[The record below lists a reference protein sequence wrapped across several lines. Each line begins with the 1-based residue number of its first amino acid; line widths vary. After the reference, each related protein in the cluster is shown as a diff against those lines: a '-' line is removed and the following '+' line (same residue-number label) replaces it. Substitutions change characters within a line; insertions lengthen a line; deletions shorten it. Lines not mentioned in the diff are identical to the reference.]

1 VKLED
6 YIPSVETC
14 KKLRSLG
21 LAQKSIYTWVLEQHS
36 ENPRWVL
43 SSDPPQDEYQYSAFS
58 VGELGTILSEIPM
71 RLYPHQL
78 SLMSAM
84 GSMAITE
91 AEFRSK
97 MLIFF
102 IENEMMS
109 HDWMA
114 MWIKDKEE
122 EKMDNFADDGRG
134 AVKLNEARKK
144 AEDEDEAA

>member
-1 VKLED
+1 MKLED

-14 KKLRSLG
+14 KKLRGLG
-21 LAQKSIYTWVLEQHS
+21 LAQESIYTWVLEQHS

-43 SSDPPQDEYQYSAFS
+43 SSDPPQDEYQYSSFS

-84 GSMAITE
+84 GSMAISE
-91 AEFRSK
+91 AEFRAK

-114 MWIKDKEE
+114 MWVEKE
-122 EKMDNFADDGRG
+122 
-134 AVKLNEARKK
+134 KK
-144 AEDEDEAA
+144 VVEDEAA

>member
-1 VKLED
+1 MKLED

-21 LAQKSIYTWVLEQHS
+21 LAQESIYTWVLEQHS
-36 ENPRWVL
+36 ENPKWVL

-78 SLMSAM
+78 SLMTAM

-102 IENEMMS
+102 IENGMMS

-114 MWIKDKEE
+114 MWVKKGK
-122 EKMDNFADDGRG
+122 EKMMENFADDGRG
-134 AVKLNEARKK
+134 AVKLNEAREK
-144 AEDEDEAA
+144 ADDEAA

>member
-1 VKLED
+1 MKLED

-14 KKLRSLG
+14 KKLRELG
-21 LAQKSIYTWVLEQHS
+21 LSQESIYTWVLEQHS
-36 ENPRWVL
+36 ANPRWVL
-43 SSDPPQDEYQYSAFS
+43 SSDPPQNEYQYSAFS

-78 SLMSAM
+78 SLMTAM

-109 HDWMA
+109 HDWTA
-114 MWIKDKEE
+114 MWIKDKD
-122 EKMDNFADDGRG
+122 EKMENFADDGRG
-134 AVKLNEARKK
+134 AVKLNEARQK
-144 AEDEDEAA
+144 AEDETS

>member
-1 VKLED
+1 MKLEN
-6 YIPSVETC
+6 YVPSVETC
-14 KKLRSLG
+14 KKLRDAG
-21 LAQKSIYTWVLEQHS
+21 LAQESIYTWVLEQHT
-36 ENPRWVL
+36 EDPKWVL
-43 SSDPPQDEYQYSAFS
+43 SSDPPQGEYQYSAYS
-58 VGELGTILSEIPM
+58 VGELGTMLSEIPM

-78 SLMSAM
+78 SLMTAM

-114 MWIKDKEE
+114 MWVKKGKE
-122 EKMDNFADDGRG
+122 KMMDNFADDGRG
-134 AVKLNEARKK
+134 APKLNEAREK
-144 AEDEDEAA
+144 ADDEAA

>member
-1 VKLED
+1 MKLED
-6 YIPSVETC
+6 YIPSVDTC
-14 KKLRSLG
+14 KKLRELG
-21 LAQKSIYTWVLEQHS
+21 LSQESIYTWVLEQHS

-43 SSDPPQDEYQYSAFS
+43 SSDPPQNEYQYSAFS

-78 SLMSAM
+78 SLMTAM

-109 HDWMA
+109 HDWTA
-114 MWIKDKEE
+114 MWIKDKD

-134 AVKLNEARKK
+134 AVKLNEARQK
-144 AEDEDEAA
+144 AEDETP

>member
-1 VKLED
+1 MKLEN
-6 YIPSVETC
+6 YVPSVETC
-14 KKLRSLG
+14 KKLRELG
-21 LAQKSIYTWVLEQHS
+21 LAQESIYTWVLEQHS

-78 SLMSAM
+78 SLMTAM

-102 IENEMMS
+102 IENGMMS

-114 MWIKDKEE
+114 MWVKMGK
-122 EKMDNFADDGRG
+122 EKMMENFADDGRG
-134 AVKLNEARKK
+134 AVKLNEAREK
-144 AEDEDEAA
+144 ADDEAA

>member
-1 VKLED
+1 MKLEN
-6 YIPSVETC
+6 YVPSVETC
-14 KKLRSLG
+14 RKLREAG
-21 LAQKSIYTWVLEQHS
+21 LAQESIYTWVMEQHT
-36 ENPRWVL
+36 EDPQWVL
-43 SSDPPQDEYQYSAFS
+43 SSDPPQGEYQYSAYS
-58 VGELGTILSEIPM
+58 VGELGTMLSEIPM

-84 GSMAITE
+84 GSMAISE
-91 AEFRSK
+91 AEFRAK

-122 EKMDNFADDGRG
+122 EMMENFADDGRG
-134 AVKLNEARKK
+134 AVKLNEAREK
-144 AEDEDEAA
+144 ADDEAA

>member
-1 VKLED
+1 MKLED
-6 YIPSVETC
+6 YIPSVDTC
-14 KKLRSLG
+14 KKLRELG
-21 LAQKSIYTWVLEQHS
+21 LSQESIYTWVLEQHS

-43 SSDPPQDEYQYSAFS
+43 SSDPPQNEYQYSAFS

-78 SLMSAM
+78 SLMTAM

-109 HDWMA
+109 HDWTA
-114 MWIKDKEE
+114 MWIKDKD

-134 AVKLNEARKK
+134 AVKLNEARQK
-144 AEDEDEAA
+144 AEDETS